1 MARKGYPFNKRND
14 KQMANLVSG
23 LLAGSL
29 IAPMAAADA
38 LSKSGTNVESDKMD
52 KKEDAVLGLLLGV
65 FFLTP
70 LYALFVYV
78 AFIFPLLGDLIF
90 LFSSI
95 VFLCI
100 WWVIIS
106 DLIKASKN
114 NKKDSAKSG
123 IPPIE

>member
-1 MARKGYPFNKRND
+1 MDRKGYPFNKRND
-14 KQMANLVSG
+14 KQMTNLVSG

-90 LFSSI
+90 LFSTI

>member
-14 KQMANLVSG
+14 KQMTNLVSG

-90 LFSSI
+90 LFSTI

>member
-90 LFSSI
+90 LFSTI